1 MLIFYYYYF
10 QDNYDNQCETDAIK
24 SEINNEKQNSFEK
37 LIDEAKKELE
47 KQKLQL
53 VNKSLNIE
61 SILQRQNSINDVDG
75 QSSLADSSFNNNNEN
90 LSQNEIEL
98 QENLT
103 NINVEIDLKERL
115 IVELE
120 EQKSQFNLMK
130 YYYEEKLDVL
140 NDRMHKIESERDN
153 IIDNYS
159 KFNQTIGNDE
169 KIKKVKIDYEL
180 KLKNLSQ
187 EIQKYTN
194 LKQKHQQMLKQQQ
207 ENEKQIEQMNRELVE
222 MKKFKIKLLKQLKV
236 ETTKY
241 KSDEKNYLKEI
252 QSLKRDHAKKD
263 SQIRNLNEENKRKC
277 VILKRKQEQIQALSK
292 QQRQIFTNKV
302 NRMASSLMVPSTN
315 TSNSSY
321 TQKLNQFK
329 WQHIENK
336 VSYYRQL
343 Y

>member
-1 MLIFYYYYF
+1 VVKI
-10 QDNYDNQCETDAIK
+10 
-24 SEINNEKQNSFEK
+24 EINNEKQNSFEK

-61 SILQRQNSINDVDG
+61 NILQQQQQNNINDIDG
-75 QSSLADSSFNNNNEN
+75 QQSSNNVVDENQN

-159 KFNQTIGNDE
+159 KFNQSVGNDE

-252 QSLKRDHAKKD
+252 QTLKRDHAKKD

-302 NRMASSLMVPSTN
+302 NRMASNIMVPSTN
-315 TSNSSY
+315 TSTNSSY
-321 TQKLNQFK
+321 SQKLNQFK
-329 WQHIENK
+329 WQNIENN
-336 VSYYRQL
+336 VSIM
-343 Y
+343 

>member
-1 MLIFYYYYF
+1 M
-10 QDNYDNQCETDAIK
+10 
-24 SEINNEKQNSFEK
+24 
-37 LIDEAKKELE
+37 
-47 KQKLQL
+47 
-53 VNKSLNIE
+53 NKSINIE
-61 SILQRQNSINDVDG
+61 AILQQQQSTNNDTEFK
-75 QSSLADSSFNNNNEN
+75 LNNNKSSSKLSLLICDSTTRCND

-120 EQKSQFNLMK
+120 EQKNQFNLMK

-140 NDRMHKIESERDN
+140 NERMHKIESERDN
-153 IIDNYS
+153 IIENYT
-159 KFNQTIGNDE
+159 KFNQNLANDE
-169 KIKKVKIDYEL
+169 KIKKVKLDYEL

-194 LKQKHQQMLKQQQ
+194 LKQRHQQMVKQQQ
-207 ENEKQIEQMNRELVE
+207 ENEKQIDQMTKELVE
-222 MKKFKIKLLKQLKV
+222 MKKFKIKLLKQLKM

-263 SQIRNLNEENKRKC
+263 SQIRNLNEDNKRKA

-292 QQRQIFTNKV
+292 QQRQMYVNKA
-302 NRMASSLMVPSTN
+302 NKMASSLIIPSTTN
-315 TSNSSY
+315 GSTY
-321 TQKLNQFK
+321 AQKLNQYK
-329 WQHIENK
+329 WQNIENN
-336 VSYYRQL
+336 VC
-343 Y
+343 

>member
-1 MLIFYYYYF
+1 MVKI
-10 QDNYDNQCETDAIK
+10 
-24 SEINNEKQNSFEK
+24 EINNEKQNSFEK

-61 SILQRQNSINDVDG
+61 NILQQQQQNNINDIDG
-75 QSSLADSSFNNNNEN
+75 QQSSNNVVDENQN
-90 LSQNEIEL
+90 LSQNEFEL

-159 KFNQTIGNDE
+159 KFNQSVGNDE

-252 QSLKRDHAKKD
+252 QTLKRDHAKKD

-302 NRMASSLMVPSTN
+302 NRMASNLMVPSTN
-315 TSNSSY
+315 TSTNSSY
-321 TQKLNQFK
+321 SQKLNQFK
-329 WQHIENK
+329 WQNIENN
-336 VSYYRQL
+336 VSIM
-343 Y
+343 

>member
-1 MLIFYYYYF
+1 VVKI
-10 QDNYDNQCETDAIK
+10 
-24 SEINNEKQNSFEK
+24 EINNEKQNSFEK

-61 SILQRQNSINDVDG
+61 NILQQQQQNNINDIDG
-75 QSSLADSSFNNNNEN
+75 QQSSNNVVDENQN
-90 LSQNEIEL
+90 LSQNEFEL

-159 KFNQTIGNDE
+159 KFNQSVGNDE

-252 QSLKRDHAKKD
+252 QTLKRDHAKKD

-302 NRMASSLMVPSTN
+302 NRMASNLMVPSTN
-315 TSNSSY
+315 TSTNSSY
-321 TQKLNQFK
+321 SQKLNQFK
-329 WQHIENK
+329 WQNIENN
-336 VSYYRQL
+336 VSIM
-343 Y
+343 

>member
-1 MLIFYYYYF
+1 MVKI
-10 QDNYDNQCETDAIK
+10 
-24 SEINNEKQNSFEK
+24 EINNEKQNSFEK

-61 SILQRQNSINDVDG
+61 NILQQQQQNNINDIDG
-75 QSSLADSSFNNNNEN
+75 QQSSNNVVDENQN
-90 LSQNEIEL
+90 LSQNEFEL

-159 KFNQTIGNDE
+159 KFNQSVGNDE

-252 QSLKRDHAKKD
+252 QTLKRDHAKKD

-302 NRMASSLMVPSTN
+302 NRMASNLMVPSTN
-315 TSNSSY
+315 TSTNSSY
-321 TQKLNQFK
+321 SQKLNQFK
-329 WQHIENK
+329 WQNIENN
-336 VSYYRQL
+336 VSL
-343 Y
+343 M